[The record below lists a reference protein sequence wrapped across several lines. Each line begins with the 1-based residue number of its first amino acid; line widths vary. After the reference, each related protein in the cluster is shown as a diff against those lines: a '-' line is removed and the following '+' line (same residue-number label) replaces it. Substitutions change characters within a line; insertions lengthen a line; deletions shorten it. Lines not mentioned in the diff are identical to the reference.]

1 MFLDDSAL
9 NLLSFLD
16 HAYYDVAIVEMDLT
30 VKLNN
35 FIYPICIPEKSERID
50 NRINT
55 GGSLAG
61 WGATEKSNGEAS
73 TVLKETRFNV
83 FAQSHCNNS
92 WDITS
97 SVLRVVASDVQ
108 QEIPEMFQSSLLC
121 AGSVSF
127 LFTT

>member
-1 MFLDDSAL
+1 MFLDDSTL

-92 WDITS
+92 WDIRS
-97 SVLRVVASDVQ
+97 PVLRAVASDVQ
-108 QEIPEMFQSSLLC
+108 QEIPGMFQSSLLC
-121 AGSVSF
+121 AGSVSL